1 MCISDVSG
9 KNNKTGGKERM
20 KSKEKLS
27 IKALRVVEKITRN
40 EVEKVRYGWP
50 PLCMGISH
58 QPKRPKRQDD

>member
-1 MCISDVSG
+1 
-9 KNNKTGGKERM
+9 M